1 MGTLAKPQVTLDLSE
16 SRSHTPCLFISIR
29 GDRSLASRFVILI
42 RSLLGGRLH
51 PLCALTLALIAG
63 AGAPLT
69 HDASAKAPPLA
80 TSVLD
85 VDALAAPG
93 YDADPVAVIP
103 RGVEVEL
110 TGEAAPGFLGVYY
123 DGQAVWVPS
132 QYLSLGDRP
141 GIDTGVTVADTP
153 LLDAPMRDASVQE
166 IIREGQAVILTGA
179 SVDGYDAAAHDG
191 TGGWIDERDLSR

>member
-1 MGTLAKPQVTLDLSE
+1 MAV
-16 SRSHTPCLFISIR
+16 C
-29 GDRSLASRFVILI
+29 GDRPLAIRVVFPV
-42 RSLLGGRLH
+42 RSLTRRRWH
-51 PLCALTLALIAG
+51 PLCALALALVLCAW
-63 AGAPLT
+63 APVPHEAL
-69 HDASAKAPPLA
+69 AKATPLA
-80 TSVLD
+80 TTVLD
-85 VDALAAPG
+85 TEALAAPSF
-93 YDADPVAVIP
+93 DAAPVALIP
-103 RGVEVEL
+103 RVAEVEL
-110 TGEAAPGFLGVYY
+110 TSEAAPEFLSVYY